1 MESLTET
8 PWDVVISGTGLLQS
22 LLALWVSLPCE
33 YLSQLTPLIGR
44 ALSRS
49 DKKVLHVDK
58 NPYYGG
64 AEAAFSLQE
73 AQDWAD
79 KVGRGKYCLVS
90 SILHFL

>member
-1 MESLTET
+1 MLFAAY
-8 PWDVVISGTGLLQS
+8 IFLF
-22 LLALWVSLPCE
+22 
-33 YLSQLTPLIGR
+33 GR

-73 AQDWAD
+73 AQDWVN
-79 KVGRGKYCLVS
+79 KVNQGKSCLS
-90 SILHFL
+90 CLPFTISKHMG